1 MKIDIKSYKNL
12 YGIYSKKLKN
22 GLTAAMIPSLAA
34 IVGIAVSSAFSYDDI
49 IFTVIMFVTLLF
61 FGAAIVLWIRVPMN
75 NGNIYKSLSRF
86 TPEELER
93 LDRDI
98 LSAPNLDGLGVTQ
111 DAVFYTKGRLFIYP
125 LREALWIYR
134 QEITTTVGGFI
145 PAGKDAYTVICG
157 MDGKRCSLSAKLK
170 GDAVGYLQSQIGQ
183 YRRGVFFGYSDDT
196 DKMYRRNIGQM
207 IAVSEEYDRQFR
219 AQKGDNVVM

>member
-34 IVGIAVSSAFSYDDI
+34 IVGVAVSTAFSYDED

-75 NGNIYKSLSRF
+75 NGNIHKSLSRF
-86 TPEELER
+86 NPEELER

-145 PAGKDAYTVICG
+145 PAGKNAYTVICG
-157 MDGKRCSLSAKLK
+157 RDGKRWSLSAKLK
-170 GDAVGYLQSQIGQ
+170 ADAVGYLQSQVGQ
-183 YRRGVFFGYSDDT
+183 YRRGVFFGYSADT
-196 DKMYRRNIGQM
+196 DKMYRKNIGQM

-219 AQKGDNVVM
+219 AQKGDNVAM